1 MALSIVEKLGFGEK
15 AKVKAEEQVLAT
27 LRARSKVNKKQLKFD
42 LFTHVS
48 YMASLATA
56 KASREVM
63 FTRAARLNLESSP
76 FFAEINTLVNR
87 LKYDYSE
94 ACRAVADR
102 TDIEEVS
109 SLLIRMSGSLAS
121 GEDEAEFLT
130 REAAVMAELYTAEYE
145 QKIESLRKW
154 TDAYA
159 ALIVSAGLIVVIS
172 MISMMIWS
180 LGPIMIMM
188 TALSTIGVMAT
199 GTFILNVASPV
210 ESFTRKAGLSS
221 EAQLK
226 SKRLMMLFGAGGAFL
241 GAIALITFGLGPAL
255 IIAGLGLV
263 PGGLLMYMDQGRLGK
278 LDFDVATA
286 TRLLGGITDAIGTTV
301 GDALHKMDRR
311 SLASLEPYFRR
322 LDVRISSSLSPD
334 LAWKRLIVESGS
346 EMVERT
352 VNIFWD
358 ALTIGGN
365 PLDTG
370 KNAAFF
376 ASKISLLRE
385 KRGLVANTFTFLV
398 LPLHMAMVGLLVFIM
413 NVMEKFASEL
423 NAQTAP
429 DLSASGAQVP
439 DIANVAGFNTFA
451 NVDFAFLN
459 ILVTAVIIALTFA
472 NAIAPYSASGGHRF
486 RLLLSLGVMMMI
498 SGAMLTL
505 IPPMADSVF
514 STITAPATGA

>member
-1 MALSIVEKLGFGEK
+1 MALSMLEKLGIGEK
-15 AKVKAEEQVLAT
+15 PKQLPENQAIEA
-27 LRARSKVNKKQLKFD
+27 LRAKSSINKKQLRFD

-63 FTRAARLNLESSP
+63 FTRAAKLNLASTP
-76 FFAEINTLVNR
+76 FFAEINTLVHR

-102 TDIEEVS
+102 TDIDEVS
-109 SLLIRMSGSLAS
+109 SLLIRMSGSLSS
-121 GEDEAEFLT
+121 GEDEEEFLT
-130 REAAVMAELYTAEYE
+130 REAAVMSELYQAEYE

-180 LGPIMIMM
+180 LGPIMILM

-199 GTFILNVASPV
+199 GAFILNAAAPV
-210 ESFTRKAGLSS
+210 EGFTRKAGLS
-221 EAQLK
+221 AVRQIQA
-226 SKRLMMLFGAGGAFL
+226 RRMMMIFGAGGAVA
-241 GAIALITFGLGPAL
+241 GALALLSFGIGPAL
-255 IIAGLGLV
+255 IISGLGLV
-263 PGGLLMYMDQGRLGK
+263 PGGFIMYRDQSRIGK
-278 LDFDVATA
+278 EDADIATA
-286 TRLLGGITDAIGTTV
+286 TRLLGGITDAIGSTV
-301 GDALHKMDRR
+301 GDALTKVDRR

-322 LDVRISSSLSPD
+322 LDVRIRASLSPD
-334 LAWKRLIVESGS
+334 LAWKRLVQESGS

-365 PLDTG
+365 ALLTG

-376 ASKISLLRE
+376 ASNISILRQ
-385 KRGLVANTFTFLV
+385 KRGLVANTFTYLV
-398 LPLHMAMVGLLVFIM
+398 IPLHMAMTGLLVFIM
-413 NVMEKFASEL
+413 NVMQKFAGEL
-423 NAQTAP
+423 NRQTAP
-429 DLSASGAQVP
+429 DLSATGAQVP

-459 ILVTAVIIALTFA
+459 ILVTAVILALTLA

-486 RLLLSLGVMMMI
+486 RLLMSLGVMMII

-505 IPPMADSVF
+505 IPPMADVVF
-514 STITAPATGA
+514 ATITAPATSQ